1 MPAPPHVQRETRS
14 EGIPAAVFLGGDL
27 YRHSG
32 FRANHPLAIPRIAA
46 VLDLCAA
53 LDWLP
58 PQQHRECPQASFEQL
73 CEFHDPGYV
82 EALRRSDRN
91 GRVEIADRERYAIG
105 TMENPVSPGLFER
118 AASAVGGSILAADL
132 ALQGH
137 RVFHPA
143 GGMHHGRPDR
153 ASGFCFFNDP
163 VFTLRRLAHH
173 GLTRI
178 AYVDLDAH
186 HCDGVQDAVRT
197 DPRMHTLS
205 IHEAGRWPHTGAADD
220 QGGGRSVNLPVP
232 GGFNDSELAFLMA
245 EVVRP
250 WLAHLQPQAVVV
262 ACGTDAL
269 AGDPLSSM
277 KLSNGALWDAVLQ
290 TVEAAPAAAVLG
302 GGGYNPWTLARCWTG
317 LWGRLSGR
325 PLPARLP
332 TAATD
337 LLRVLQCDLIEDDE
351 IDPEWLSSL
360 ADAPRPGPVR
370 EDVRRLAESAACGPQ
385 PPPAF
390 VQGSKR

>member
-1 MPAPPHVQRETRS
+1 MPTPPQAPPPGKREP
-14 EGIPAAVFLGGDL
+14 IFLGGDL
-27 YRHSG
+27 YRQSG

-53 LDWLP
+53 LAWLP
-58 PQQHRECPQASFEQL
+58 PRQHRECPQASVDQL

-82 EALRRSDRN
+82 EALQRADRS

-132 ALQGH
+132 ALRGH
-137 RVFHPA
+137 LVFHPA
-143 GGMHHGRPDR
+143 GGMHHGRPAR

-163 VFTLRRLAHH
+163 VFTLRRLAQH

-186 HCDGVQDAVRT
+186 HCDGVQDAVRA

-205 IHEAGRWPHTGAADD
+205 IHEAGRWPYTGAATDR
-220 QGGGRSVNLPVP
+220 GGGRSVNLPVP
-232 GGFNDSELAFLMA
+232 AGFNDSELALLMA
-245 EVVRP
+245 TVVAP
-250 WLAHLQPQAVVV
+250 WLAQLRPQAVVIT
-262 ACGTDAL
+262 CGTDAL
-269 AGDPLSSM
+269 AGDPLSTM
-277 KLSNGALWDAVLQ
+277 KLSNGALWEAVMQ
-290 TVEAAPAAAVLG
+290 VVASAPAAVVLG

-325 PLPARLP
+325 AVPMDLPGPAM
-332 TAATD
+332 D

-351 IDPEWLSSL
+351 IDPAWLSTL

-370 EDVRRLAESAACGPQ
+370 EDVRKLAQTMC
-385 PPPAF
+385 PPPSSIAF
-390 VQGSKR
+390 AQGSRS